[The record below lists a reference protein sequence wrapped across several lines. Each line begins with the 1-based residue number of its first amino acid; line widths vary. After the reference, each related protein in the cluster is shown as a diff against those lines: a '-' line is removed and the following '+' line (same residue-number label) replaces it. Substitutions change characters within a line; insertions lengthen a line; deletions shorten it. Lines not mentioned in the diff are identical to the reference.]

1 MMRWRVGHDGMEN
14 CTWWDERVGHD
25 EMKGLAMKGWMGDD
39 AGTQDGDDGDDLD
52 DDDDDDDGGCVEV
65 NSVQKMA

>member
-1 MMRWRVGHDGMEN
+1 
-14 CTWWDERVGHD
+14 
-25 EMKGLAMKGWMGDD
+25 MKGWMGDD

>member
-1 MMRWRVGHDGMEN
+1 
-14 CTWWDERVGHD
+14 
-25 EMKGLAMKGWMGDD
+25 MKGWMGDD

-65 NSVQKMA
+65 NSVQKMAQESYWDFLR

>member
-1 MMRWRVGHDGMEN
+1 
-14 CTWWDERVGHD
+14 
-25 EMKGLAMKGWMGDD
+25 MKGLAMKGWMGDD